1 VAAVALAASGRE
13 TGAVTVDVPGGRLTV
28 TFDGAE
34 CHLAGPAVIV
44 ASGDLLQ

>member
-1 VAAVALAASGRE
+1 
-13 TGAVTVDVPGGRLTV
+13 V

-44 ASGDLLQ
+44 ASGELSM